1 MAADEVFAGVK
12 AEYQTTYLR
21 PSRSWLAL
29 DLGEL
34 WTYRELIYF
43 MTWRDI
49 KVRYKQT
56 ALGVAWAVIQPL
68 LTVLVFTIVFERLLK
83 VSSGGI
89 PYPIFAYSAILP
101 WQLFQGALQ
110 RASMSV
116 VTNAN
121 LLSKVYFPRLIIPVS
136 AVLAS
141 VVDFAIQFLVLLGM
155 MIAFKVTPTWSI
167 LWLPL
172 LMALALLT
180 ALAVGL
186 WLSALNVQYR
196 DISHMIPVLIQI
208 WMYAS
213 PVAYPIENFGAK
225 WRPLVGLN
233 PMAGVIQGFRWA
245 LLGTNPPDT
254 LFIISIAMVLL
265 LFVSGLIYFKH
276 MERTFADTI

>member
-245 LLGTNPPDT
+245 LLGTNPPDI
-254 LFIISIAMVLL
+254 LFLISIAMVLL